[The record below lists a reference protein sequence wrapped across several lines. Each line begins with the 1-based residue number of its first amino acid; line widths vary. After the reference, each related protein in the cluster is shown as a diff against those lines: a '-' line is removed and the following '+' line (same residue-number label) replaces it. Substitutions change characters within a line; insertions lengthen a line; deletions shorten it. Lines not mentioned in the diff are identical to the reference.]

1 MAPTSDEHLMMLLL
15 RLLLILFLLDGS
27 WTAPDSDSE
36 NDVTHL
42 LEDELVLSVVEGG
55 FSFTRMNRLARSIA
69 KHCGDV
75 PTHVR
80 ELAEMLKGNRPDI
93 LERSVNRWARRQVWG
108 RLMPEPY
115 KFDMTVKAKGKTG
128 RLARMSTGVLLP
140 HELVGTLSAYPELFE
155 FLMGSA
161 KELLDFWKGTA
172 ETDREWMDA
181 HPTLN
186 GAEDFEKILPVG
198 IHGDDAGI
206 FQGDK
211 YLVLSWNSCAAGVRM
226 TLDNRMLFA
235 CVLYNRLVEGVS
247 LNQLYRVLVWS
258 LDALATGKYPE
269 KDHDGTEFSKSHHPK
284 RAKMAGKQIADGYR
298 GAFSEMRGDWK
309 FLRETFGLKENW
321 KAKRVCHLCRAH
333 KKISRLHFTQ
343 FRRNAYVRNTRVSRE
358 QWNGYYGIGSNGP
371 HCPLAGIDGFCIW
384 RVWCDALHVLDL
396 GVLQIVVA
404 CCLWELSQKAA
415 KAWKSTNRA
424 GRLAQMH
431 DAPADRIP
439 LQLYLPAHAG
449 VGVACR
455 VCIVS
460 YPAVSSVRV
469 LSCRVL
475 GGVPGLRRVLSSACA
490 IRTQKK
496 KVWMPVVFRARYV
509 SKKCYVFAFYY
520 VSFSV
525 HDTY

>member
-1 MAPTSDEHLMMLLL
+1 MMLLL
-15 RLLLILFLLDGS
+15 RLLLVLFLLDGS
-27 WTAPDSDSE
+27 WTAPDSDSDSE
-36 NDVTHL
+36 NDVVHL
-42 LEDELVLSVVEGG
+42 LEDELVLAVVDGG

-69 KHCGDV
+69 KHCGGV
-75 PTHVR
+75 PTHVK
-80 ELAEMLKGNRPDI
+80 ELAEMLKGERRDH

-115 KFDMTVKAKGKTG
+115 RFDMTVKAKGKTG

-140 HELVGTLSAYPELFE
+140 HEVVGTLGAYPDLFE
-155 FLMGSA
+155 YLMGSA
-161 KELLDFWKGTA
+161 KELFDFWKGTA

-211 YLVLSWNSCAAGVRM
+211 YLVVSWNSCAAEGRK
-226 TLDNRMLFA
+226 TLDSRILIA
-235 CVLYNRLVEGVS
+235 CVLFNTLVEGVS

-258 LDALATGKYPE
+258 LDALATGKYPA
-269 KDHDGTEFSKSHHPK
+269 KDHDGTKFSKSHHPK

-309 FLRETFGLKENW
+309 FLRETFRLKENW

-343 FRRNAYVRNTRVSRE
+343 FRRNAPLRNTRVSRE
-358 QWNGYYGIGSNGP
+358 QFNGYYGIGSGP

-396 GVLQIVVA
+396 GVLQVVVA

-415 KAWKSTNRA
+415 KAWNSTNRA
-424 GRLAQMH
+424 GRLGQMH

-460 YPAVSSVRV
+460 CPAVSSVRV

-475 GGVPGLRRVLSSACA
+475 GGVPGLRRVLSAT
-490 IRTQKK
+490 RVKK
-496 KVWMPVVFRARYV
+496 KLRIRFLLRFVFRARYAL
-509 SKKCYVFAFYY
+509 KKN
-520 VSFSV
+520 
-525 HDTY
+525 DTYSLFTTFRFSCTIRIKKT